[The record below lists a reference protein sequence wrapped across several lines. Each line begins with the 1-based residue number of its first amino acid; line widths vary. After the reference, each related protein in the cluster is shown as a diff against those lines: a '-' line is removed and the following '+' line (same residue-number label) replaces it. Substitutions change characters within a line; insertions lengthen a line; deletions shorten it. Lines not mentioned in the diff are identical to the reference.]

1 MHALAK
7 GVVTVLGGAQTR
19 PNVHIDDLVDA
30 YLFSFERRLA
40 GVYNVGFENL
50 RVLDIA
56 EAVGPRHL
64 IVCLLL
70 LNGLRVSEGCSADID
85 ELRGRY
91 VAAPNKSPI
100 RRFRSYVAHE
110 LVDCKSC
117 RLRTQCLGCS
127 LCVNRPSS
135 SVPSG
140 ARV

>member
-1 MHALAK
+1 MVVVDPGAEPGRLPPTPDRHLGTGSGAFTRTQAMAL
-7 GVVTVLGGAQTR
+7 
-19 PNVHIDDLVDA
+19 
-30 YLFSFERRLA
+30 
-40 GVYNVGFENL
+40 
-50 RVLDIA
+50 LDIA

-127 LCVNRPSS
+127 LCVNQPSL
-135 SVPSG
+135 SVPFG